1 MANMAVLE
9 EIEKAELILAVDATR
24 PSPSRFKL
32 LATDRAELI
41 VRLASPKSSNTATL
55 SSGGTQITVRR
66 TMRAVFDPLTAR
78 LHDGFNFIKAIPG
91 FEITE
96 PERQGLFTTYGWES
110 GVIGELPD
118 ARVEFLANQAITV
131 TQTISNPAWRYADN
145 LLTHITTQLGIVN
158 VNQPLVQ
165 GGTVQGVF
173 DQRDLDSAK
182 LKTMN
187 DRVRFFYCSA
197 SDEKDQMLELGRIGF
212 TPRHDAGELQQ
223 QPFPDAPGPVT
234 FNPATNE
241 LEVVALPAHATTLR
255 AYRRPAGGE
264 PVLCGTSPTPAT
276 TVTVLDAGPLTPGVT
291 YEFWVVGKNF
301 RGEGPESN
309 HVTFVA
315 T

>member
-1 MANMAVLE
+1 MADMAVLE

-24 PSPSRFKL
+24 LPPSRFKL
-32 LATDRAELI
+32 LLADRTELI
-41 VRLASPKSSNTATL
+41 ARLAASKASNTATL
-55 SSGGTQITVRR
+55 STGGTQITAQG
-66 TMRAVFDPLTAR
+66 TMRAGFDLLGAR
-78 LHDGFNFIKAIPG
+78 LRDGFNFIKAIPG
-91 FEITE
+91 YEITE
-96 PERQGLFTTYGWES
+96 PERDGLFTTYGWES
-110 GVIGELPD
+110 GVIGDLPD

-131 TQTISNPAWRYADN
+131 TPTVVNPAWRYSDN

-158 VNQPLVQ
+158 ANQPLVQ
-165 GGTVQGVF
+165 GGTINASF
-173 DQRDLDSAK
+173 DLRDLDSAK

-197 SDEKDQMLELGRIGF
+197 SDEKDQTSELGKIGF
-212 TPRHDAGELQQ
+212 APRQNAGEG
-223 QPFPDAPGPVT
+223 QPQPLPDAPGPVT

-241 LEVVALPAHATTLR
+241 MELDALPAHATTQR

-264 PVLCGTSPTPAT
+264 AVFCGSAPTIN
-276 TVTVLDAGPLTPGVT
+276 VTVLEAGPLTPGVT

>member
-1 MANMAVLE
+1 MANMAMLE
-9 EIEKAELILAVDATR
+9 EIEKAELIFAVDATR
-24 PSPSRFKL
+24 PPPSRFKL
-32 LATDRAELI
+32 LAADRTELI
-41 VRLASPKSSNTATL
+41 ARLAASKASNAATL
-55 SSGGTQITVRR
+55 SMGGTQITAQG
-66 TMRAVFDPLTAR
+66 TMRAAFDLLTAR
-78 LHDGFNFIKAIPG
+78 LRDGFNFIKAIPG

-96 PERQGLFTTYGWES
+96 PERDGLFTTYGWES

-131 TQTISNPAWRYADN
+131 TPTISNLAWRYSDN

-158 VNQPLVQ
+158 ANQPSVQ
-165 GGTVQGVF
+165 GGTVQGLF
-173 DQRDLDSAK
+173 DLRDLDSAK

-197 SDEKDQMLELGRIGF
+197 SDEKDQTPELGRIGVT
-212 TPRHDAGELQQ
+212 TPVKYSCSLSPTH
-223 QPFPDAPGPVT
+223 PGTVT

-241 LEVVALPAHATTLR
+241 LEVIALPAHATTLR

-264 PVLCGTSPTPAT
+264 AVFCGSSP
-276 TVTVLDAGPLTPGVT
+276 TVTVLGAGPLTPGVT

-315 T
+315 TS